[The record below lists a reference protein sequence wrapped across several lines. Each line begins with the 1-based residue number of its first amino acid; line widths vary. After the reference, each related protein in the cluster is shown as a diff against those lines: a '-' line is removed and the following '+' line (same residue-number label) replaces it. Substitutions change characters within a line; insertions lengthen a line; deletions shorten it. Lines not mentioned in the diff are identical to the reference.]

1 MSVKVIQFMQ
11 HFSVHHRGGLYIG
24 KVVFIFKNNQFC
36 RNNEWLQ
43 KKDERIIPKKMISY
57 RD

>member
-1 MSVKVIQFMQ
+1 MSVKVRQFMQ

-43 KKDERIIPKKMISY
+43 KKDERIIPKNDII
-57 RD
+57 